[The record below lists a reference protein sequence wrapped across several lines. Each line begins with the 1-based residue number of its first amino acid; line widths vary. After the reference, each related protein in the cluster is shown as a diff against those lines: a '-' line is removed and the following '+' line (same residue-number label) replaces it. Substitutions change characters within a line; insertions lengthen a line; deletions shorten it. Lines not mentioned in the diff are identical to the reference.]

1 MRLRTTAINIRV
13 TENEKKKLEKSA
25 GFCGLSLSEYLRKT
39 GLGKEVRAVSPQSF
53 YEAYRLLTQLRDS
66 RKTMNDAEIDR
77 ALSEAIRLF
86 LQAYHE
92 LNGDQNDE
100 QKVTESLWQ

>member
-13 TENEKKKLEKSA
+13 TENEKKRLEKSA
-25 GFCGLSLSEYLRKT
+25 GFCGLSLSEYLRKV

-53 YEAYRLLTQLRDS
+53 YETYRLLTQLRDN
-66 RKTMNDAEIDR
+66 RKTMNDVEIDR
-77 ALSEAIRLF
+77 ALREAIRLF
-86 LQAYHE
+86 LQAYHD

-100 QKVTESLWQ
+100 QKMSESLWQ